1 MLSIQNLK
9 ASLKDGTSILK
20 GVNLTVQPGEIHAIM
35 GPNGSGK
42 SSLFKAI
49 SGHPSYQIDSGS
61 VTLNGKDILNL
72 DISDRANSGLFISMQ
87 YPIEIPG
94 VKNMDFL
101 RMALD
106 SKRAYLGLE
115 KIKDSEFNQLM
126 DCYTSLLE
134 MDDRYRNRGV
144 NEGFSGGEKKRNEI
158 LQMAIL
164 DPLLACLDE
173 TDSGLDIDALRI
185 VARGINELMT
195 PEKSVILVTHY
206 QRLLDYVKPNFVHV
220 LRHGKIILSG
230 GPELALQ
237 LEEQGYDWIG
247 EV

>member
-20 GVNLTVQPGEIHAIM
+20 GVNLTVRPGEIHAIM

-49 SGHPSYQIDSGS
+49 SGHPLYQIDSGS

-72 DISDRANSGLFISMQ
+72 DISERANSGLFISMQ

-94 VKNMDFL
+94 VKNIDFL

-106 SKRAYLGLE
+106 SKRAFLGLE
-115 KIKDSEFNQLM
+115 KMPEEEFKELIDRQ
-126 DCYTSLLE
+126 TKLLE
-134 MDDRYRNRGV
+134 MDDRYRERGV
-144 NEGFSGGEKKRNEI
+144 NEGFSGGEKKRNET

-164 DPLLACLDE
+164 DPKVACLDE
-173 TDSGLDIDALRI
+173 TDSGLDIDALRV
-185 VARGINELMT
+185 VANGINHLMS
-195 PEKSVILVTHY
+195 PEKAIVLVTHY
-206 QRLLDYVKPNFVHV
+206 QRLLDYVKPHFVHV
-220 LRHGKIILSG
+220 LREGKIIQSG
-230 GPELALQ
+230 GPELALK

>member
-20 GVNLTVQPGEIHAIM
+20 GVNLTVRPGEIHAIM

-115 KIKDSEFNQLM
+115 KIKDSEFNELM
-126 DCYTSLLE
+126 DRYTSLLE

-164 DPLLACLDE
+164 NPLVACLDE

-206 QRLLDYVKPNFVHV
+206 QRLLDYVKPHFVHV
-220 LRHGKIILSG
+220 LRHGKIVQSG

>member
-20 GVNLTVQPGEIHAIM
+20 GVNITVQPGEIHAIM

-61 VTLNGKDILNL
+61 VILNGEDILGM
-72 DISDRANSGLFISMQ
+72 DINNRANAGLFISMQ

-94 VKNMDFL
+94 VKNVDFL

-126 DCYTSLLE
+126 EKYTSLLE
-134 MDDRYRNRGV
+134 MDDRYISRGV

-164 DPLLACLDE
+164 DPKVACLDE

-185 VARGINELMT
+185 VARGINEMMT

-206 QRLLDYVKPNFVHV
+206 QRLLDYVKPHFVHV
-220 LRHGKIILSG
+220 LRQGKIILSG
-230 GPELALQ
+230 GPELALK
-237 LEEQGYDWIG
+237 LEEQGYDWI
-247 EV
+247 EEA

>member
-20 GVNLTVQPGEIHAIM
+20 GVNLTVRPGEIHAIM

-49 SGHPSYQIDSGS
+49 SGHPLYQIDSGS

-72 DISDRANSGLFISMQ
+72 DISERANSGLFISMQ

-94 VKNMDFL
+94 VKNIDFL

-115 KIKDSEFNQLM
+115 KIKDSEFDELM
-126 DCYTSLLE
+126 DRYTSLLE

-164 DPLLACLDE
+164 NPLVACLDE

-206 QRLLDYVKPNFVHV
+206 QRLLDYVKPHFVHV
-220 LRHGKIILSG
+220 LRHGKIVQSG

>member
-164 DPLLACLDE
+164 NPLVACLDE

-237 LEEQGYDWIG
+237 LEEQGYDWI
-247 EV
+247 EEA

>member
-20 GVNLTVQPGEIHAIM
+20 GVNLTVRPGEIHAIM

-49 SGHPSYQIDSGS
+49 SGHPLYQIDSGS

-72 DISDRANSGLFISMQ
+72 DISERANSGLFISMQ

-94 VKNMDFL
+94 VKNIDFL

-115 KIKDSEFNQLM
+115 KIKDSEFNELM
-126 DCYTSLLE
+126 NRYTSLLE

-164 DPLLACLDE
+164 NPLVACLDE

-206 QRLLDYVKPNFVHV
+206 QRLLDYVKPHFVHV
-220 LRHGKIILSG
+220 LRHGKIVQSG